1 MERAATELTKRFLN
15 VVAELV
21 KTGLK
26 QKEVSQSIGR
36 SASYITE
43 IIHGRAN
50 VSKDSIRRLVEV
62 YNVNIAYMHKG
73 ALPMFN
79 VAPQAFPPST
89 TLFSDPMNEN
99 SLIETYKDLSAYR
112 CYLMDDA
119 VNIIKEYMSKPDRY
133 IFPRI
138 TTQTYNKHLKII
150 AEVVGIRNLSSHVGR
165 HTFASWVL
173 RKGVPITTIQRMMG
187 HTQLRTTM
195 IYAELDDATIK
206 SDMIRAFG

>member
-26 QKEVSQSIGR
+26 QKEISQSIGR

-73 ALPMFN
+73 ALPMFK
-79 VAPQAFPPST
+79 VAPAAFPPST

-99 SLIETYKDLSAYR
+99 SLIETYKDLLDKYIKLEESCTELHTKYMEVIDKNSELKDR
-112 CYLMDDA
+112 
-119 VNIIKEYMSKPDRY
+119 IIE
-133 IFPRI
+133 
-138 TTQTYNKHLKII
+138 L
-150 AEVVGIRNLSSHVGR
+150 LSQ
-165 HTFASWVL
+165 
-173 RKGVPITTIQRMMG
+173 RKDP
-187 HTQLRTTM
+187 
-195 IYAELDDATIK
+195 
-206 SDMIRAFG
+206 S